1 MYDKIIAGVIIL
13 HTLRQLK
20 NFDTIEI
27 TIKLS
32 NEILDIYQKEPLS
45 NINFFLNEG
54 VLKCTDPEL
63 KCINYTYFKVNDKDI
78 ITIRNYFLHKY
89 KLTHVLHAELDI
101 SEMHTTGEIKQEI
114 IETKIEHEK
123 IIYTTIAEFLT
134 TFAYLT
140 RLLENR
146 ETVVKETQ
154 RRLEIVP
161 DKPKKKKDKKRNFV
175 NKRVVSLTADRTE
188 YVTITTNTNTS
199 NEKIDKLV
207 KKQYKRHVKSW
218 TVRGHIRRYKNGKT
232 VYIKPYVK
240 GKGKKAPKT
249 YKV

>member
-140 RLLENR
+140 RLLEDR
-146 ETVVKETQ
+146 ETVIKETQ

-175 NKRVVSLTADRTE
+175 NKRVVSLTTDKTE
-188 YVTITTNTNTS
+188 YITITTDIKSKNA
-199 NEKIDKLV
+199 EKLS
-207 KKQYKRHVKSW
+207 KRAYTKHIESW
-218 TVRGHIRRYKNGKT
+218 TVRGHIRRYKSGKT

-240 GKGKKAPKT
+240 GKGKKEPKI

>member
-45 NINFFLNEG
+45 TIIFFLNEG

-63 KCINYTYFKVNDKDI
+63 KCANYTYFKLNDNNV
-78 ITIRNYFLHKY
+78 ITIKNYFLHEY
-89 KLTHVLHAELDI
+89 KLTYVLHAEIDI

-123 IIYTTIAEFLT
+123 VIYTTIAEFLT

-146 ETVVKETQ
+146 ETIVKETQ
-154 RRLEIVP
+154 MRLEVVP
-161 DKPKKKKDKKRNFV
+161 DKLKKQKDKKRNFV
-175 NKRVVSLTADRTE
+175 NKRVVSLTTDKTE
-188 YVTITTNTNTS
+188 YVTITTDIKSKNA
-199 NEKIDKLV
+199 EKL
-207 KKQYKRHVKSW
+207 YKRTYTKHIQSW
-218 TVRGHIRRYKNGKT
+218 TVRGHIRRYKSGKT

-240 GKGKKAPKT
+240 GKGKKESKI